1 MFIFKDGNLE
11 MKKKIKIMYEMYKN
25 NTNESFEFEVLGMKL
40 KTLFSFVINDL
51 SFSMLFD
58 EI

>member
-1 MFIFKDGNLE
+1 
-11 MKKKIKIMYEMYKN
+11 MYEMYKN

>member
-1 MFIFKDGNLE
+1 
-11 MKKKIKIMYEMYKN
+11 MYEMYKN
-25 NTNESFEFEVLGMKL
+25 NTNESFEFEALGMKL
-40 KTLFSFVINDL
+40 KTLFSFVIYVL